1 MAVSPTSIHWNTRHL
16 PCFLCLFTVPKHMCT
31 SLSLQIASFANKV
44 VNDSSMAKVN
54 LCEQNIFTSP
64 PSESFDLVWNIGTP
78 HSFPKSASLL
88 AIKWCSIV
96 WAWRDN
102 YNYLIST
109 TNCKLTYR
117 RLAVARP
124 PIAAMLARLS
134 LPVWEL
140 IHGGV
145 SYLRCV
151 TRIWVDFKDITKC
164 KWSCHQLLGFF
175 LKCDWSLDSIW
186 FYYRS

>member
-31 SLSLQIASFANKV
+31 SLNLQIASFTNRV

-54 LCEQNIFTSP
+54 LCEQNIFASP

-78 HSFPKSASLL
+78 HGFPKSASLL

-109 TNCKLTYR
+109 TNCELTYR
-117 RLAVARP
+117 CLAVARP
-124 PIAAMLARLS
+124 PIAAMLACVS
-134 LPVWEL
+134 LGARVVMEVCRTSSVWLKYESILRKLQRVSEVATNHWVFSKVWLVTWLYL
-140 IHGGV
+140 I
-145 SYLRCV
+145 
-151 TRIWVDFKDITKC
+151 
-164 KWSCHQLLGFF
+164 LLLILG
-175 LKCDWSLDSIW
+175 
-186 FYYRS
+186 